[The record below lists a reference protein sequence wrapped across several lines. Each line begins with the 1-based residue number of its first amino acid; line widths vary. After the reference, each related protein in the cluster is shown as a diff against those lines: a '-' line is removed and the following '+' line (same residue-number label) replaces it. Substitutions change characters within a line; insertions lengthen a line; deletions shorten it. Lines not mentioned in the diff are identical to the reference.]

1 MLTGPFPFPQD
12 MEGRGWQEAS
22 PSQLRVIYTI
32 IMRSIWNGTI
42 GFGLVSIP
50 VKMYSATNQERIN
63 LDMLDKEDHGKIKYQ
78 RINENTGK
86 EVKWADIVKGYQI
99 DGQYVVL
106 SDEDFEKANA
116 KKTKTIEIDDF
127 VEEKEIDSI
136 YFDKPYYLEP
146 TDAGR
151 KPYALLREA
160 LKKTGKVGVATFV
173 LRQKENLAIIR
184 PKDEAIV
191 LNKIRFQQE
200 VREIDEL
207 NLPQKVDLDNKQ
219 IKMAIQLIDQY
230 TTEFDITAYKDTY
243 TEELKN
249 LIEEKAKGI
258 EPKAEKVDSAPSK
271 SKDLMAQLK
280 ASLEQKKKKAS

>member
-1 MLTGPFPFPQD
+1 